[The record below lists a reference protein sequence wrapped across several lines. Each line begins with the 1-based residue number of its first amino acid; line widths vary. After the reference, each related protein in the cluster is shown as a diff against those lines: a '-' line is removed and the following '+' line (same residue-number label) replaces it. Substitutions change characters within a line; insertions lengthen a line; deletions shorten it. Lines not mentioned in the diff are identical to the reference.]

1 MTNIPLERIY
11 EFFYFLNF
19 FFFFLVIE
27 AESL

>member
-19 FFFFLVIE
+19 FFFLVIE